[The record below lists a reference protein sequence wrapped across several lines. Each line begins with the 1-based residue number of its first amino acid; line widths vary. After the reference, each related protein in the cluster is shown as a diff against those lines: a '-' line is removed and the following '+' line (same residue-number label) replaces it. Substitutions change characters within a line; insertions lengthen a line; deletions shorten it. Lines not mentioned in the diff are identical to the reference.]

1 MNLHRDILEELVE
14 WKNSK
19 TKLPLI
25 LRGARQI
32 GKTWCMLELG
42 KNYYEKTAYFNFD
55 KEIDLKK
62 EFQTTKDPKRLIDI
76 LSLYAGFQI
85 QPKTTLIIF
94 DEIQECNE
102 ALNSLKYFAED
113 TSIQYDIICAGS
125 LLGVALAKEGS
136 FPVGKV
142 RIIDMFPLTFK
153 EFLYVADIF
162 SYNYISSL
170 TDLETPL
177 PGIIF
182 SRVKEIYRKYLI
194 CGGIP
199 RAVLAMVEKNDLNE
213 VDEILN
219 DLLISY
225 SLDFKKHAS
234 ASMVPKIID
243 IWKSIPSQLAKENKK
258 FIYCAVK
265 SGARAREY
273 EAALQWLLL
282 AGLIYKIYDC
292 NNPLLP
298 LTAYDNLSSF
308 KIYLFDIGL
317 LRVMAQLPASIFTS
331 DKGLLREFKGA
342 LAENAIL
349 QNLIPQFKVTP
360 RYWTSAGKAEIDF
373 LIQYEEQIIPVEVK
387 SSENISSK
395 SMKVFIDKYQPQTAI
410 LFSTQNLKSS
420 KNFLCLPQFLS
431 PWLSSFL

>member
-76 LSLYAGFQI
+76 LSLYAGLQI

-162 SYNYISSL
+162 SYNY
-170 TDLETPL
+170 
-177 PGIIF
+177 
-182 SRVKEIYRKYLI
+182 
-194 CGGIP
+194 
-199 RAVLAMVEKNDLNE
+199 
-213 VDEILN
+213 
-219 DLLISY
+219 
-225 SLDFKKHAS
+225 
-234 ASMVPKIID
+234 
-243 IWKSIPSQLAKENKK
+243 K
-258 FIYCAVK
+258 FFNRLGNPI
-265 SGARAREY
+265 
-273 EAALQWLLL
+273 
-282 AGLIYKIYDC
+282 AG
-292 NNPLLP
+292 NN
-298 LTAYDNLSSF
+298 
-308 KIYLFDIGL
+308 LF
-317 LRVMAQLPASIFTS
+317 P
-331 DKGLLREFKGA
+331 
-342 LAENAIL
+342 
-349 QNLIPQFKVTP
+349 
-360 RYWTSAGKAEIDF
+360 
-373 LIQYEEQIIPVEVK
+373 
-387 SSENISSK
+387 
-395 SMKVFIDKYQPQTAI
+395 
-410 LFSTQNLKSS
+410 
-420 KNFLCLPQFLS
+420 C
-431 PWLSSFL
+431 